1 VSYVSYESGELYR
14 RKKLQ
19 MDKKKFA
26 DDMATAK
33 KALRDLGP
41 HPTSIAGKI
50 KAKYGSPEAKAMY
63 GPNHHKGQDFLGPTA
78 KARPKAKMPL
88 KPKAQGTPIKGQGKG
103 QGQGKGHKNVLMKGA
118 KGDSSSKD
126 VLMEAPKT
134 PPSERSSSSS
144 SSSKD
149 CKKEAAAKGLATA
162 PWKRGRNCIQVLFA

>member
-1 VSYVSYESGELYR
+1 
-14 RKKLQ
+14 

-118 KGDSSSKD
+118 KGGSSSKSKVQERRSSSSKD
-126 VLMEAPKT
+126 YMMEAPKT
-134 PPSERSSSSS
+134 PPYERSSSS

-149 CKKEAAAKGLATA
+149 CKKTAEEQPYATA
-162 PWKRGRNCIQVLFA
+162 PWRGPRIGQVLFA